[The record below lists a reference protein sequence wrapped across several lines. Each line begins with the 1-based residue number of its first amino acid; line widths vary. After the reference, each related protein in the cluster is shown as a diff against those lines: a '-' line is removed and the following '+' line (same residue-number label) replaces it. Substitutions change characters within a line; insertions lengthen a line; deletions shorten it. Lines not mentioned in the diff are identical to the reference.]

1 MTDFLSI
8 ILIHSLMAAFCVLVL
23 KAAVAEPLL
32 LLQQIFYFCE
42 DLLAKKFFL

>member
-8 ILIHSLMAAFCVLVL
+8 ILIQSLMAAFCVLVL
-23 KAAVAEPLL
+23 KAAAAVALL

-42 DLLAKKFFL
+42 DLLAKKIFL